1 MNPEQ
6 HITVTAELTPVIN
19 YALYQNHIPVMRS
32 VTVDNPRE
40 QALERVTLSV
50 NSAPEIILPFSLT
63 LDYIPAQNT
72 FCVNEIELVLNV
84 DYLANLTERVTGN
97 LTLSLSDD
105 SGEIASENLAITVL
119 AFDEWQGIGVYPEL
133 LSSSPVRPTSSASG
147 RATRPLTLTS
157 RRTSTAFSHSQPL
170 CTRRSKSCSLSIARL
185 PQALR
190 RAVSASV

>member
-105 SGEIASENLAITVL
+105 RLA
-119 AFDEWQGIGVYPEL
+119 A
-133 LSSSPVRPTSSASG
+133 
-147 RATRPLTLTS
+147 
-157 RRTSTAFSHSQPL
+157 
-170 CTRRSKSCSLSIARL
+170 
-185 PQALR
+185 
-190 RAVSASV
+190 